1 MLLWSGQVVT
11 TLGAQASSII
21 YPLLILALTSSP
33 AQASLATALRIVPYL
48 LLSLPVGALIDRWD
62 RRRVMIVC
70 HVARGAAIATLPLA
84 MAFDALTVAHIY
96 VVAVLEGALHVFFN
110 IAETAALP
118 RVVDKAELPQA
129 TAQNQAG
136 FAAATVVGPALGTW
150 LYQVAGKGV
159 PFVVDTVT
167 HVLGALALWRMRTSF
182 TPAPVIKRP
191 DLRAEVVEGL
201 RWLWHHRLIRD
212 MALITGGLN
221 FLSTAT
227 PLLLIVLAKEQ
238 GASEAQI
245 GLVFSIGGL
254 GAILGALVGGQI
266 QRRCDH
272 RHHRAAGA
280 AVPVLCAGAGSGVAG
295 RGLRRHHVLRAGL
308 QRRAVQLPH
317 LDDPRQPA
325 GPGEQRLPA
334 DLLLDEPG
342 GRGPVRADAGV
353 VGYDS
358 HRGGVLG
365 LLPGPDGGHLDG
377 RCGAQ
382 GAAAC
387 AGGGGGTALSRSR
400 GGDGVGRAARLR
412 CRHPSDLRVCGR
424 RNYSRIA
431 SSIAC
436 PSRCTA
442 HTRFSS
448 ATKPEMSPVK

>member
-21 YPLLILALTSSP
+21 YPLLILALTASP

-62 RRRVMIVC
+62 RRRVMIIC

-96 VVAVLEGALHVFFN
+96 AVAVIEGALHVFFN

-159 PFVVDTVT
+159 PFVVDTIT
-167 HVLGALALWRMRTSF
+167 HLLGALALWRMRTSF
-182 TPAPVIKRP
+182 TPAPVLKRP
-191 DLRAEVVEGL
+191 DLRAEVIEGL

-245 GLVFSIGGL
+245 GLVFALGGL

-266 QRRCDH
+266 QRRFSFGQVIIGTIALQALLFPFYALAPGPVWLGVVYAGIMFFGPVFNVVQFSYRISMIPDGLQGRVNSGFRLICFSMNPV
-272 RHHRAAGA
+272 GA
-280 AVPVLCAGAGSGVAG
+280 ALCGLTLEWWGTTAAVAVFSAFYLALTVATWMDDVVRKAPRHAPAAPV
-295 RGLRRHHVLRAGL
+295 
-308 QRRAVQLPH
+308 AV
-317 LDDPRQPA
+317 
-325 GPGEQRLPA
+325 
-334 DLLLDEPG
+334 
-342 GRGPVRADAGV
+342 DA
-353 VGYDS
+353 
-358 HRGGVLG
+358 
-365 LLPGPDGGHLDG
+365 
-377 RCGAQ
+377 
-382 GAAAC
+382 
-387 AGGGGGTALSRSR
+387 
-400 GGDGVGRAARLR
+400 
-412 CRHPSDLRVCGR
+412 
-424 RNYSRIA
+424 
-431 SSIAC
+431 
-436 PSRCTA
+436 
-442 HTRFSS
+442 
-448 ATKPEMSPVK
+448 